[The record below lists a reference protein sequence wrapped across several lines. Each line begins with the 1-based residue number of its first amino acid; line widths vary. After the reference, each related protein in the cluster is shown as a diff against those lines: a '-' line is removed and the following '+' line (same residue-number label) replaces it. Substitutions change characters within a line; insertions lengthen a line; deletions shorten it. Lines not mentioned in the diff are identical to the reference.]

1 MSNHKITIFFRGEGE
16 TFYITEGGNFREAYD
31 YLKAQY
37 EELSLGTPE
46 SSQTRAISH
55 EYETYAGELRI
66 DLINLEIPAQA
77 WKAQFERHLKKLKNF
92 ADHQDAAADVIHAKT
107 NLIRVQG
114 GIETL
119 IEFYNQYAEA
129 GVLKSDYVSK
139 MEAARR
145 QIGDSFTNIEAALN
159 RLEDKSAQELV
170 TSI

>member
-1 MSNHKITIFFRGEGE
+1 MSNHKITIFYRGEGE
-16 TFYITEGGNFREAYD
+16 TFYITEGESFREAYD

-55 EYETYAGELRI
+55 EYENYSGELKI

-92 ADHQDAAADVIHAKT
+92 ADHQDAAADVIRAKSS
-107 NLIRVQG
+107 LIRVQS

-119 IEFYNQYAEA
+119 VEFYGKYRDE
-129 GVLKSDYVSK
+129 GLLKSDYVAK
-139 MEAARR
+139 MEAARG
-145 QIGDSFTNIEAALN
+145 QIGNSLQSIEAALN
-159 RLEDKSAQELV
+159 RIEDKSAQELV